1 MINSSSYSRVM
12 NVSSFNHTN
21 QSMRRG
27 APFCALPPFTHEV
40 TNVVT
45 WILLVLSFD
54 GNSLIVAAFCT
65 KRLPKT
71 PVNVMIVNMAI
82 SDILLLM
89 LEMQNKIADGYLDAG
104 TASFFLCKLPMF
116 LQTTTCNVS
125 TLTMTVIAVDRFY
138 SIVFAVRPP
147 LLSKKSYPA
156 VIAVIWFIA
165 AGSCGH
171 LLYAMK
177 VFAFNNQLF
186 CWFDWS
192 PATMIAKVFKTQW
205 MILFVCFFVVPFIV
219 ISIAYFGIIT
229 SLHRQTRN
237 LQLGSEVLRQRAREN
252 RRVTG
257 MLTTIVMIFFVSWS
271 PLYASRI
278 RSLFFTAERQSCL
291 LTLIVETIPLTY
303 SFLNPIFYYSF
314 NNNYHEAFNSLLCC
328 LCPCIK
334 VRSCSNVSVSPDETS
349 TVRSSRGT
357 EDTRL

>member
-45 WILLVLSFD
+45 WILLILSFD

-104 TASFFLCKLPMF
+104 IASFFLCKLPMF

-192 PATMIAKVFKTQW
+192 PASMMDDSICLLLRCSFHCNICSVFWNHYFFASSNEELAARIGSIKTESKREQTCNW
-205 MILFVCFFVVPFIV
+205 YVNYYSDDILCLV
-219 ISIAYFGIIT
+219 
-229 SLHRQTRN
+229 
-237 LQLGSEVLRQRAREN
+237 E
-252 RRVTG
+252 
-257 MLTTIVMIFFVSWS
+257 S
-271 PLYASRI
+271 PL
-278 RSLFFTAERQSCL
+278 
-291 LTLIVETIPLTY
+291 
-303 SFLNPIFYYSF
+303 
-314 NNNYHEAFNSLLCC
+314 
-328 LCPCIK
+328 CP
-334 VRSCSNVSVSPDETS
+334 
-349 TVRSSRGT
+349 
-357 EDTRL
+357 